1 MDAGALGQQGSK
13 DVEDL
18 QIALLEC
25 AMEYEIKVSPF
36 SSLEM
41 NNLEFASSMQKIP
54 VLACLAISRP
64 VLLLCSM
71 TALVNPSSCP
81 KMSYL
86 THEINMVQTIEM
98 KMRLKTIGSQQPSKS
113 TQLRLE
119 SGLSSIVCSSK
130 SSDIVLVVTTGTF
143 LGALSHA
150 LSL

>member
-1 MDAGALGQQGSK
+1 LGKKMAETEGIADDDALEQKMASLTKSHPLSVMKEMDAGALGQQGSK

-25 AMEYEIKVSPF
+25 AMEYEIK
-36 SSLEM
+36 
-41 NNLEFASSMQKIP
+41 
-54 VLACLAISRP
+54 
-64 VLLLCSM
+64 
-71 TALVNPSSCP
+71 
-81 KMSYL
+81 
-86 THEINMVQTIEM
+86 TIEM

>member
-64 VLLLCSM
+64 VLLLCSIR
-71 TALVNPSSCP
+71 ALVNPSTCP
-81 KMSYL
+81 KMSCL

-98 KMRLKTIGSQQPSKS
+98 KMRLKTIGSQQSSKS